1 MKRLSTLLVASLLIG
16 ATAQA
21 ATVRDNC
28 GCGLGTMALGDL
40 EPTLI
45 VQIGATSLNGIS
57 GNQTFGITSGTLE
70 CEPNTGFV
78 SNQRVIEYVNDN
90 IDHLAL
96 DMAEGQGD
104 SLDALADLMEIPA
117 DDRADLYTSLQSQF
131 DNIFATENVT
141 GEQIVSQIAAI
152 L

>member
-90 IDHLAL
+90 IEHLAL